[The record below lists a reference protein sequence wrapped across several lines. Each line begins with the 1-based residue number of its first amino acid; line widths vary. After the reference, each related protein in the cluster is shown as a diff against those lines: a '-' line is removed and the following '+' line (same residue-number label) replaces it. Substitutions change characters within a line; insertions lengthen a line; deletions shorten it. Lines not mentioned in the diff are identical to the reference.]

1 MNTKQLTYFIEIA
14 KQRNMN
20 KAAEQLFVSQSSL
33 SQYLSRLEDEMGTP
47 LFYRQKG
54 NMTLTPAGQLY
65 LECAQK
71 IIALKNELIRDIASL
86 SSPTHIKVGINSI
99 WGNTMMTVL
108 TTQFRVKHPEITI
121 EIFEENHRLLKK
133 LVTDGEID
141 IAIITTDSIDALQ
154 GYGEILRYEELLFAI
169 SGQNAY
175 FDAHPKPDGVGHM
188 DLIDLVRQFEKENF
202 ILTKQTSSFRGMIDR
217 NLAACNFTPS
227 IICEISNMNT
237 VRNMVS
243 HNLGVAFIPSSCAD
257 TTLGLDI
264 CYYSITPR
272 LERIN
277 AMIHS
282 KTLAFSD
289 AEVDFMNLVREYPL
303 FKKKNN

>member
-1 MNTKQLTYFIEIA
+1 MNTKQLTYFVEIA

-20 KAAEQLFVSQSSL
+20 KAAELLFVSQSSL

-65 LECAQK
+65 LKCAQK
-71 IIALKNELIRDIASL
+71 ILSLKDDLIRDIASL

-99 WGNTMMTVL
+99 WGNTMMTQL
-108 TTQFRVKHPEITI
+108 TTQFRIKHPEITI
-121 EIFEENHRLLKK
+121 EISEENHRILKK
-133 LVTDGEID
+133 LVTDGELD
-141 IAIITTDSIDALQ
+141 IAILTTDSIDALH
-154 GYGEILRYEELLFAI
+154 GYGEILRYEEILFAV
-169 SGQNAY
+169 SDQNTY
-175 FDAHPKPDGVGHM
+175 FDSHTKPDGVGEM
-188 DLIDLVRQFEKENF
+188 NLVDLVRQFEKEDF

-217 NLAACNFTPS
+217 NLADYNFIPS

-257 TTLGLDI
+257 LSLGLGI

-282 KTLAFSD
+282 KTLAFSR
-289 AEVDFMNLVREYPL
+289 AEVDFMDLVRGYPL
-303 FKKKNN
+303 FKKNSI

>member
-14 KQRNMN
+14 KQKNMN
-20 KAAEQLFVSQSSL
+20 KAAGLLFVSQSSL
-33 SQYLSRLEDEMGTP
+33 SQYLSRLEEEMGTP

-71 IIALKNELIRDIASL
+71 ILSLKDNLIRDIASL

-99 WGNTMMTVL
+99 WGNTMMTQL
-108 TTQFRVKHPEITI
+108 TTHFRIKHPEITI
-121 EIFEENHRLLKK
+121 EISEENHLLLKK
-133 LVTDGEID
+133 LVTDGELD
-141 IAIITTDSIDALQ
+141 IAIITTDSIDALH
-154 GYGEILRYEELLFAI
+154 GYGEILRYEEIVFAV
-169 SGQNAY
+169 SDQNAY
-175 FDAHPKPDGVGHM
+175 FETHPKPDGVGHM
-188 DLIDLVRQFEKENF
+188 NLIDLVRQFEKENF
-202 ILTKQTSSFRGMIDR
+202 ILTKQSSSFRGMIDR
-217 NLAACNFTPS
+217 NLASCNFTPS

-243 HNLGVAFIPSSCAD
+243 HNLGVGFIPSSCAD
-257 TTLGLDI
+257 INLELGI
-264 CYYSITPR
+264 CYYSVTPR

-282 KTLAFSD
+282 KTLAFSP

-303 FKKKNN
+303 FKKSGI